1 MVRDT
6 LRTRRRTALERP
18 TRNSVTASFARAAT
32 SRPARIAYITI
43 GAAGLAALAVALIGP
58 RRIERQIRPLIDPL
72 RDALEPRAEKLW
84 DDSRQL
90 RDQIANLLGRATPSS
105 RERLVRNFQSWIGH
119 FRAT

>member
-18 TRNSVTASFARAAT
+18 ARNSVTASFARAAA